1 MQVAGEAAK
10 FLKKLK
16 ETGLLLPLYSIC
28 LLILL
33 PWEWFVSEWMN
44 LSPFLAMKTLK
55 LSLFLHFE
63 YKNKEMQGG
72 REQWDL
78 NNILFSKEKIFGW

>member
-33 PWEWFVSEWMN
+33 PWEWFVSE
-44 LSPFLAMKTLK
+44 
-55 LSLFLHFE
+55 
-63 YKNKEMQGG
+63 
-72 REQWDL
+72 
-78 NNILFSKEKIFGW
+78 